1 MQHLSLTKTVRR
13 SLVPAALLVFSHV
26 ACTHNSSPSDAG
38 KGDASGADRSAAS
51 DTATVPVDVPI
62 VCSENGVT
70 YPVGAAVARG
80 SGTCP
85 LTCMCLESGIIGRC
99 TGACPPA
106 DAGQDFASLRD
117 AAGKDLASLLDA
129 AGKDLASLLDAAGKD
144 DLGGVDTGAP
154 SDTTIVPVD
163 AQVMCHANGAT
174 YAVGDPIYSGTRS
187 CPVACKCLEGGIIGN
202 CTGGCPPVDAGR
214 DIPYLPDAVDKHD
227 SGSADAAVPKDTVIS
242 PPDAPVTCTQN
253 GVTYAVGEV
262 TSRGNVAPGLCYY
275 CVCMSN
281 GVIACTDQACPS
293 VDARSGDASPAELC
307 TASRGQIGSAVC
319 CNSTT
324 DFPNLCLSGP
334 CGCAPSSSHT
344 VSTCSCANGGCFLPG
359 YGCVG
364 PPGMCTVGADETC
377 NDSPNVSSLRGHCVE
392 NGRCMCNAWLAT
404 TGKCW

>member
-1 MQHLSLTKTVRR
+1 MQHLSKTILRT
-13 SLVPAALLVFSHV
+13 LVPAALLFLSHV

-38 KGDASGADRSAAS
+38 KGDAGGADRSSPS
-51 DTATVPVDVPI
+51 DTATVPVDVQI

-70 YPVGAAVARG
+70 YPVGSVVTRG

-85 LTCMCLESGIIGRC
+85 VTCICLESGIIGRC
-99 TGACPPA
+99 TGACPPG
-106 DAGQDFASLRD
+106 DASPDLASLRD
-117 AAGKDLASLLDA
+117 AVVQDRASLLDA
-129 AGKDLASLLDAAGKD
+129 AGQDRASLQEAAGQD
-144 DLGGVDTGAP
+144 EVGGVDTGV
-154 SDTTIVPVD
+154 SGDTAIVPVD

-174 YAVGDPIYSGTRS
+174 YAVGDTINSGDRN
-187 CPVACKCLEGGIIGN
+187 CPTKCMCLEGGIIGN
-202 CTGGCPPVDAGR
+202 CTGGCPPADAGR
-214 DIPYLPDAVDKHD
+214 DLPTLPDGVGKND
-227 SGSADAAVPKDTVIS
+227 SGSADAEVPRDTAIS

-281 GVIACTDQACPS
+281 GMIACTDQACPS

-307 TASRGQIGSAVC
+307 TATRGQIGSAVC
-319 CNSTT
+319 CNSAA
-324 DFPNLCLSGP
+324 DFPNSCLTGI
-334 CGCAPSSSHT
+334 CGCALSSSHS
-344 VSTCSCANGGCFLPG
+344 VAICSCNNGCFLPG

-364 PPGMCTVGADETC
+364 PAGMCTVGADETC

-392 NGRCMCNAWLAT
+392 NGRCMCYAWLAT